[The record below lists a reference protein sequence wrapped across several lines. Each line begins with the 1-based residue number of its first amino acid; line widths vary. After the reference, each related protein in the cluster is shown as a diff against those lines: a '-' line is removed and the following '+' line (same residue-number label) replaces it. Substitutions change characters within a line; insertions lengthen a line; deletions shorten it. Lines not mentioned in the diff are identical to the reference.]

1 MKITLKHDSGIT
13 KQVKVGFSWTTFF
26 FGFLVPLIRGDI
38 KWAVILLLVS
48 GAIGV
53 FTLGIGALVVDIIF
67 SFKYN
72 SIYIKELVEKGYKPV
87 DANGQQ
93 ALAAKGIQ
101 CNVSAQA

>member
-53 FTLGIGALVVDIIF
+53 FTLGIGAFVVDIIF

-72 SIYIKELVEKGYKPV
+72 FIYIKDLVEKGYKPI
-87 DANGQQ
+87 DENGQQ
-93 ALAAKGIQ
+93 VLASKGIQ